1 MVIKK
6 SRANPGK
13 NGHKSSDCIWNT
25 QNEPPQTAVSV
36 IKSGLMDKKTIIKD
50 KMFREIPDKGIMQ
63 K

>member
-1 MVIKK
+1 MYLKY
-6 SRANPGK
+6 
-13 NGHKSSDCIWNT
+13 T
-25 QNEPPQTAVSV
+25 NEPPQPAESV